1 MQNSPHSCL
10 FLTPTPYNCGEK
22 TGTINQPLRL
32 TVCTWTY
39 ITHNK
44 YTQRCARGHILH
56 TINTHNGGYV
66 DRYYNTHTVR
76 RTKHK
81 THLAENIP

>member
-1 MQNSPHSCL
+1 M
-10 FLTPTPYNCGEK
+10 
-22 TGTINQPLRL
+22 
-32 TVCTWTY
+32 CTWTY